1 MGRVRIGT
9 CSGLA
14 DAALVRSALEA
25 HDIPVVIN
33 AEQHASML
41 GGIGGA
47 FVPLHIY
54 VDGEHAEEAGALLRD
69 LRARGRGESSSEAEA
84 DGAGTDDETGDAA
97 GEGRGSAA
105 DAPEDG
111 DAEDDDGEPASEV
124 DLRIERRRRAGI
136 VLLLSCFVPLGGLG
150 HLLTGAWLRG
160 LALTGVQ
167 VLAFSYLFSGQDRF
181 AVGLFG
187 ACKAIDIVGAL
198 WRIYRHRPPGMP
210 GTRGGRLPVARMHLR

>member
-1 MGRVRIGT
+1 MGRARIGT

-54 VDGEHAEEAGALLRD
+54 VDSERADEAAALLRD
-69 LRARGRGESSSEAEA
+69 LRERGQGPSSSPGEDDGA
-84 DGAGTDDETGDAA
+84 DGADDADMADAA
-97 GEGRGSAA
+97 GAPADDAA
-105 DAPEDG
+105 DAADAGAAEVG
-111 DAEDDDGEPASEV
+111 DNDDDDDVLSDV
-124 DLRIERRRRAGI
+124 DRRVERRRRAGI
-136 VLLLSCFVPLGGLG
+136 VLLLSCFIPLGGIG

-160 LALTGVQ
+160 LALVGVQ
-167 VLAFSYLFSGQDRF
+167 GLAFSYLVSGRDSL
-181 AVGLFG
+181 AVGLFA
-187 ACKAIDIVGAL
+187 ACKGVDIVGAL
-198 WRIYRHRPPGMP
+198 WRIY
-210 GTRGGRLPVARMHLR
+210 TRGPDGTRLPVARMHLR

>member
-1 MGRVRIGT
+1 
-9 CSGLA
+9 
-14 DAALVRSALEA
+14 VRSALEA

-54 VDGEHAEEAGALLRD
+54 VDSDHAEEAAELLRD
-69 LRARGRGESSSEAEA
+69 LRERRQGESDSEDEPA
-84 DGAGTDDETGDAA
+84 DDEGA
-97 GEGRGSAA
+97 AA
-105 DAPEDG
+105 DAGGDDQAEAAAETEDE
-111 DAEDDDGEPASEV
+111 DADAVSEV

-136 VLLLSCFVPLGGLG
+136 VLLLSCFIPIGGIG

-160 LALTGVQ
+160 LALAGVQ
-167 VLAFSYLFSGQDRF
+167 VLAFSYFFKGQDGI

-187 ACKAIDIVGAL
+187 ACKAFDIVGAL
-198 WRIYRHRPPGMP
+198 WRIYGHGSP
-210 GTRGGRLPVARMHLR
+210 GTRAARGGRLPVARMHLR

>member
-1 MGRVRIGT
+1 MSRVRIGT

-54 VDGEHAEEAGALLRD
+54 VDSDHAEEAAELLRD
-69 LRARGRGESSSEAEA
+69 LRERRQGEPGSEAADSEA
-84 DGAGTDDETGDAA
+84 AAEGGDDQAQAEAAAEAAEDA
-97 GEGRGSAA
+97 EG
-105 DAPEDG
+105 
-111 DAEDDDGEPASEV
+111 AEDDEDVSEV

-136 VLLLSCFVPLGGLG
+136 VLLLSCFIPIGGLG

-160 LALTGVQ
+160 LALVGVQ
-167 VLAFSYLFSGQDRF
+167 VLAFSYFFKGQDRI

-187 ACKAIDIVGAL
+187 ACKAFDIIGAL
-198 WRIYRHRPPGMP
+198 WRIYRP
-210 GTRGGRLPVARMHLR
+210 GTRGTRGARLPVARMHLR